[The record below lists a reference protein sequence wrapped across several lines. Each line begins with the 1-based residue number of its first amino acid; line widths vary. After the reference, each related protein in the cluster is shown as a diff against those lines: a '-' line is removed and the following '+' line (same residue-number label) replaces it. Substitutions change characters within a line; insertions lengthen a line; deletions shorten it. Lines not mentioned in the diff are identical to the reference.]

1 MSSIRRELRP
11 PALLFGGSDSKS
23 GHHSGIQSRFSL
35 LLHAA
40 ACYKIFMATPLTI
53 GFLGAGKMA
62 TALARGFVRAEIA
75 TPKHIIAGDVSPAAR
90 TTFTRETGAKTTAA
104 NADVLKFAS
113 VLILAVK
120 PDQVAGVLT
129 DLRGGFA
136 RDHLLISIA
145 AGVMLAKM
153 EAALPAGARVIR
165 VMPNTPAL
173 VGEAAAAFALGKS
186 ATVADGEL
194 AKKLLSA
201 VGVAFQV
208 KEPLLD
214 AVTGLSG
221 SGPAYVYQFIEALS
235 DGGVAA
241 GLPRDVATRLAA
253 QTVLGA
259 AKMVLE
265 TGQHPGALKDQVT
278 SPGGTTIEGLHE
290 LEKGQLRATVMSAVR
305 VATEKSKK
313 LGQG

>member
-1 MSSIRRELRP
+1 
-11 PALLFGGSDSKS
+11 
-23 GHHSGIQSRFSL
+23 
-35 LLHAA
+35 
-40 ACYKIFMATPLTI
+40 MAKQLKI

-62 TALARGFVRAEIA
+62 TALARGFVNAKLVKAGQLIA
-75 TPKHIIAGDVSPAAR
+75 ADPYETARKH
-90 TTFTRETGAKTTAA
+90 FTAETGAKTVATNSDIAKTA
-104 NADVLKFAS
+104 N
-113 VLILAVK
+113 VLILATK
-120 PDQVAGVLT
+120 PDQVTAALT
-129 DLRGGFA
+129 EISSAFTK
-136 RDHLLISIA
+136 DHLLISIA
-145 AGVMLAKM
+145 AGVTLTKL
-153 EAALPAGARVIR
+153 EAALPDGSRIVR

-173 VGEAAAAFALGKS
+173 VGAGASGYALGKN

-201 VGVAFQV
+201 VGIAMQV
-208 KEPLLD
+208 KESLLD

-241 GLPRDVATRLAA
+241 GLPRDVATKLAA
-253 QTVLGA
+253 QTVLGG

-265 TGQHPGALKDQVT
+265 TGIHPGALKDQVT

-290 LEKGQLRATVMSAVR
+290 LEKGKLRGVVMSAVR

-313 LGQG
+313 LGQA